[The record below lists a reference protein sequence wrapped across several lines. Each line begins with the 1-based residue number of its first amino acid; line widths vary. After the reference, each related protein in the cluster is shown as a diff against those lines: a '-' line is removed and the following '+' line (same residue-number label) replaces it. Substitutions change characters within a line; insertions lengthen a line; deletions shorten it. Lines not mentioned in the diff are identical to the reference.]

1 MSLKKGRPGS
11 DTPLMFFS
19 AQSAPDPA
27 TTQLEAL
34 RLSLNKPV
42 LAIDELPLGPA
53 MGVVAVVQGPAY
65 GCRLVVAIRSMR
77 TDQAVFFWSDPISR
91 ESNDAAGLLDTAVGF
106 AESMGF
112 LFDDDL
118 EPAADAGRLW
128 ADWVA
133 KAASPPRI
141 ASPPGAERAEGERSR
156 SASPPGAERAEGERS
171 RSASPPG
178 AERAEGERSR
188 SDAAVIPLT
197 KFRLRPGRASIGG
210 QLDPLGIDPE
220 EKERDWAR
228 WA

>member
-156 SASPPGAERAEGERS
+156 S
-171 RSASPPG
+171 
-178 AERAEGERSR
+178 
-188 SDAAVIPLT
+188 DAAVIPLT

>member
-156 SASPPGAERAEGERS
+156 SE
-171 RSASPPG
+171 
-178 AERAEGERSR
+178 
-188 SDAAVIPLT
+188 AAVIPLT